1 MSKNL
6 SQLARRQGMDNTL
19 FQRLVVTD
27 ASNVSSDK
35 SVNLKQ
41 QRQALAKEFLMG
53 EAVIHG
59 AASFY
64 DFLDDGSDNHNANKK
79 AYVCNGS
86 SCLCADTQAS
96 VTEKLVAQFGKDNV
110 GHVTCLGRCAENSAF
125 QITTQQTLN
134 NFSGNDI
141 NNLTVIA
148 NEPNTASKEHYQ
160 VRCTLSEP
168 ILTAEI
174 TDVAQYYQLFEQLSK
189 QYNHNQLLDK
199 LVESGLRGRGG
210 AGFPTGIKWRS
221 CSIEKNSEKYIVCN
235 ADEGDAGAFS
245 DRYLLEQ
252 RPHAV
257 LFGML
262 MAGFLTGAKTGVL
275 YIRAEYPQAIEQTE
289 QAIAEFIELKLK
301 LKLTTDFSF
310 KIVKGAGAY
319 ICGEETALLRSIEGQ
334 RPVVTVRPPFPTQSG
349 LFGCPTV
356 VNNVETFGSIHFIY
370 SDLADTKNSG
380 VIKYKKLG
388 NGKST
393 GSKLL
398 SLDSAFTIPGI
409 IEVAMGTPLTDVI
422 ELAGGFA
429 TDIKAL
435 HIGGPLGGVIPV
447 KNTPLSEIDKLSID
461 FESFSENGFLLGH
474 ASIIGIPQSMN
485 MIDYIAHLFEFT
497 ALESCGKCYP
507 CQIGS
512 VRGQEMFEQAIA
524 GEQTLDSEL
533 LNDLLDTME
542 LGSLCALGGGVPL
555 PIKNILQYFSHELAP
570 YFTDKVSDKYSVKGA
585 HS

>member
-6 SQLARRQGMDNTL
+6 SQLARKQGINNTL
-19 FQRLVVTD
+19 FQKLVVTD
-27 ASNVSSDK
+27 TGDK
-35 SVNLKQ
+35 STNLKH

-53 EAVIHG
+53 EAVVHG

-64 DFLDDGSDNHNANKK
+64 DFLDDGSDKNNATKK

-86 SCLCADTQAS
+86 SCLCAKTQTA
-96 VTEKLVAQFGKDNV
+96 VKEKLVSQFGAENV

-125 QITTQQTLN
+125 QIADH
-134 NFSGNDI
+134 NFSGTDI
-141 NNLTVIA
+141 NNLAIIA
-148 NEPNTASKEHYQ
+148 KEPLTASNEYYQ
-160 VRCTLSEP
+160 VSSTLAQP

-174 TDVAQYYQLFEQLSK
+174 YDIAQYYQLFNDLSK
-189 QYNHNQLLDK
+189 QYATNDKREQLLDK

-221 CSIEKNSEKYIVCN
+221 CLQEKGLNQHDCEKYIVCN

-262 MAGFLTGAKTGVL
+262 MAGFLTGAKTGVI
-275 YIRAEYPQAIEQTE
+275 YIRAEYPVAIEQTE
-289 QAIAEFIELKLK
+289 QAITEFVKLG
-301 LKLTTDFSF
+301 LSLDFSF
-310 KIVKGAGAY
+310 KIIKGAGAY

-334 RPVVTVRPPFPTQSG
+334 RPVVSVRPPFPTQSG

-356 VNNVETFGSIHFIY
+356 VNNVETFGSIHFIF
-370 SDLADTKNSG
+370 SNLADEKNSG
-380 VIKYKKLG
+380 VAQYKKLG

-393 GSKLL
+393 GSKLI
-398 SLDSAFTIPGI
+398 SLDGAFNKPGI
-409 IEVAMGTPLTDVI
+409 IEVAMGTPLTEVI
-422 ELAGGFA
+422 KLAGGFA
-429 TDIKAL
+429 KETKAL
-435 HIGGPLGGVIPV
+435 HIGGPLGGVIPLN
-447 KNTPLSEIDKLSID
+447 KIEKLTID
-461 FESFSENGFLLGH
+461 FESFADNGFLLGH
-474 ASIIGIPQSMN
+474 ASIIGIPQTMP
-485 MIDYIAHLFEFT
+485 MIDYINHLFEFT

-512 VRGQEMFEQAIA
+512 VRGQEMVEQAIS
-524 GEQTLDSEL
+524 GEKSIDSEL
-533 LNDLLDTME
+533 LNDLLETMQ

-555 PIKNILQYFSHELAP
+555 PIKNILQYFEHELTP
-570 YFTDKVSDKYSVKGA
+570 YFSANKNAVGEQS
-585 HS
+585 